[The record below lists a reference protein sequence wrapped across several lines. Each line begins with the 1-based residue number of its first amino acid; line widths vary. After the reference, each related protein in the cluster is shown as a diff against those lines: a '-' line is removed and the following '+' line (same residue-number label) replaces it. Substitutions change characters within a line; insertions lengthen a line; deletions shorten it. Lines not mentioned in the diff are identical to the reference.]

1 MSKHEH
7 GKMDI
12 SVQEKTFAGYV
23 KFTSWSIVAIIAV
36 LIFLAIVGG

>member
-1 MSKHEH
+1 MAQHEH

-12 SVQEKTFAGYV
+12 SAQEKTFAGYV
-23 KFTSWSIVAIIAV
+23 KFASWAIVVIIAL

>member
-1 MSKHEH
+1 MAQHEL

-12 SVQEKTFAGYV
+12 SEQEKTFAGYV
-23 KFTSWSIVAIIAV
+23 KFATWAIVVIVAL